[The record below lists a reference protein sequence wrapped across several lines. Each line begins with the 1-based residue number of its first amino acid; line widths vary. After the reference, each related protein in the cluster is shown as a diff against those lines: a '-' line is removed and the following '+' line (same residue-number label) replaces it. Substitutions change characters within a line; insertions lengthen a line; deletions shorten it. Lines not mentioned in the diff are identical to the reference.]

1 MPFSLLPRKKAEDA
15 SLKSCKNFWYQSRLS
30 TLQRRKVCTFAFSF
44 SASLTK
50 FPENPKGKSMDVNM
64 EELVGNTDGFA
75 DSG

>member
-1 MPFSLLPRKKAEDA
+1 MPSSLLLRKKVEDA
-15 SLKSCKNFWYQSRLS
+15 SLKSCKNFWCQSRLS
-30 TLQRRKVCTFAFSF
+30 TLRKRKVRTFAFSF
-44 SASLTK
+44 SAFLIK